1 MFIIVF
7 YSVEDLWHFFNHIIY
22 FIIIFILAHF
32 GSFRSFTISYFA
44 DWLPPY
50 FHSDVLLPFT
60 KLPNYMSYIA
70 DSGAPIALRYL
81 LVCSIALQTSFHSSS
96 VRLPLAFISST

>member
-32 GSFRSFTISYFA
+32 GSFRSFTNSYFA

-60 KLPNYMSYIA
+60 ERS
-70 DSGAPIALRYL
+70 D
-81 LVCSIALQTSFHSSS
+81 F
-96 VRLPLAFISST
+96 SSTYPNCHEMMIIGNIYTAVQSFSRTISIYSISFGIATLPI